1 MPSMKLSVPHSHDK
15 EVAAEKLK
23 SFTVTIKEF
32 YGDQVS
38 DLRETW
44 IGDSLQF
51 GFSAKGLKVSGQVDV
66 EDDQVKLDSKLPLAA
81 MMFRGVIETK
91 VREALDKAL
100 A

>member
-23 SFTVTIKEF
+23 SFMTKMKEF
-32 YGDQVS
+32 YGDHIS

-44 IGDSLQF
+44 VGNSLQF

-66 EDDQVKLDSKLPLAA
+66 EDDQVKVDSKLPLAA
-81 MMFRGVIETK
+81 MMFRGRIEK
-91 VREALDKAL
+91 SVREAIVKAL